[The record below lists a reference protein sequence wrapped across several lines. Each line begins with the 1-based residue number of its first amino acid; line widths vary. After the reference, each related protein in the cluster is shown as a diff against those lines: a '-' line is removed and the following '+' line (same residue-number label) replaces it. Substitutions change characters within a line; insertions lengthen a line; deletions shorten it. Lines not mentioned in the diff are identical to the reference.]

1 MLSNYGYEDGSGSY
15 YITIDTDKCCECED
29 KPCLDACPHEI
40 LQMELDDYD
49 EVDGMANSDII
60 KAAADK
66 YLEPTD
72 PPIMVRAL
80 EIIINEQ
87 QVSTS
92 YLQRR
97 LGIGYN
103 KAADIIDKLEQR
115 HVISAP
121 LPGGQKRSILI
132 TDGLETPND

>member
-1 MLSNYGYEDGSGSY
+1 M
-15 YITIDTDKCCECED
+15 
-29 KPCLDACPHEI
+29 
-40 LQMELDDYD
+40 DDYD
-49 EVDGMANSDII
+49 EIDGMANSDVI

-66 YLEPTD
+66 YLEPDD
-72 PPIMVRAL
+72 PPIMVKAL
-80 EIIINEQ
+80 EIIINDQ